1 MINLG
6 KLSSNGKEV
15 ILEKKLNG
23 CIECISH
30 CKDDCGYTRIEIKG
44 WKWLTD
50 KIDKI
55 KLL

>member
-6 KLSSNGKEV
+6 KLSFNGKEV